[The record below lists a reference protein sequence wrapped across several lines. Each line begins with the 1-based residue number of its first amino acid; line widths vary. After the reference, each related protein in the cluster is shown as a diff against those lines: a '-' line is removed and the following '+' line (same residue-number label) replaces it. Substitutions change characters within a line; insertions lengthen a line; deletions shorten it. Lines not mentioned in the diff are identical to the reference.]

1 MSALSFKINAETD
14 KLNSFITSL
23 ERLKQ
28 VLATIPSGT
37 KEFDVVNKKIAEMEA
52 RVEQSI
58 KRITQMQNE
67 AAKTVSQTEPQSL
80 STPSSTASTAGAQAA
95 NAEAEAWRG
104 LLDELHAVS
113 LAKRENIEQIEQL
126 KAANRGLKAQYD
138 ALNKAEQ
145 NGFALTDK
153 QIARRTS
160 LYL

>member
-1 MSALSFKINAETD
+1 M
-14 KLNSFITSL
+14 
-23 ERLKQ
+23 
-28 VLATIPSGT
+28 ATIPSGT

-145 NGFALTDK
+145 KGFA
-153 QIARRTS
+153 
-160 LYL
+160 